1 MKKGFETMKNAA
13 VVALPVVATAA
24 CAITSFAAEG
34 DGTSLA
40 DTATS
45 ALTTAVTDMA
55 SSVANAIGAVIPIA
69 IPLVGA
75 GLVVTIGLKVF
86 TKITNKA

>member
-1 MKKGFETMKNAA
+1 MKKGLMVLER
-13 VVALPVVATAA
+13 V
-24 CAITSFAAEG
+24 S
-34 DGTSLA
+34 S
-40 DTATS
+40 
-45 ALTTAVTDMA
+45 VTDMA
-55 SSVANAIGAVIPIA
+55 SSVTSAIGAVIPIA

>member
-1 MKKGFETMKNAA
+1 MKKVLKRASA
-13 VVALPVVATAA
+13 VFLPVVAVAANSITA
-24 CAITSFAAEG
+24 FAAETG
-34 DGTSLA
+34 GASAA
-40 DTATS
+40 DTATAALPS
-45 ALTTAVTDMA
+45 AFTDMA
-55 SSVANAIGAVIPIA
+55 SSVASAIGAVIPIA